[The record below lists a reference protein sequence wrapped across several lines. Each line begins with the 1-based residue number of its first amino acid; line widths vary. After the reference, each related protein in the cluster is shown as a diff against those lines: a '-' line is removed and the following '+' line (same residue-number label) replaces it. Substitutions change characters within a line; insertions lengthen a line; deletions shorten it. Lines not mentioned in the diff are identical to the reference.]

1 MEKKKRRVNGKKVMI
16 VFGIVLAVFVVI
28 GIAGTIANKV
38 YIKNAVEYIKT
49 FEPATPQEKLTIE
62 KDTDGYYTIISDRDV
77 KIVQLTDIHLGG
89 GWMSK
94 KDDYKVIN
102 TIAAMITEEKPDIV
116 IATGDISYPVPFT
129 AGTFNNQSAA
139 RIFATLMETLDV
151 TWTVT
156 FGNHDSEI
164 YSTYNREKM
173 GEFYSSDEWK
183 NCLYL
188 MDDESIDGVG
198 NSVIKVKNSKGVIT
212 QALFTID
219 SNDYPKENKFAG
231 IVAGFTG
238 NYDNIHENQIDWYKA
253 TCEKLNADNKAF
265 IEKTFEGDEQTQL
278 LQKYGLVK
286 SLVFMHIP
294 PTEYQQAWDEFK
306 ANGYKDTEN
315 VKYHYGTLGEKVC
328 HPRND
333 DQFFETA
340 LELGSTQGM
349 FVGHDHINIFSL
361 EYKGIR
367 LTYGMSIDYVAY
379 GKIDTVGTQRGC
391 TVITVK
397 PDGTFDCYPENYYQ
411 DKYVSSDKEEVTMQ
425 VLNEEFN

>member
-1 MEKKKRRVNGKKVMI
+1 MKKKKDSGKKVMK
-16 VFGIVLAVFVVI
+16 VLGIVLLVFVVI

-38 YIKNAVEYIKT
+38 YIKNTIEYIKKL
-49 FEPATPQEKLTIE
+49 EPIVSEDRLPVE
-62 KDTDGYYTIISDRDV
+62 KDSDGLYTIISDRDV

-94 KDDYKVIN
+94 KDDYKVID
-102 TIAAMITEEKPDIV
+102 TIATMITEEKPDIV

-129 AGTFNNQSAA
+129 AGTFNNQYSA
-139 RIFATLMETLDV
+139 RIFATVMETLGV
-151 TWTVT
+151 HWTVT

-164 YSTYNREKM
+164 YSIYNREKM

-188 MDDESIDGVG
+188 MDDESVDGVG
-198 NSVIKVKNSKGVIT
+198 NSVIKVKNSRGVIT
-212 QALFTID
+212 QALITMD
-219 SNDYPKENKFAG
+219 SNDYPKENKLTG
-231 IVAGFTG
+231 LVAGFTG
-238 NYDNIHENQIDWYKA
+238 NYDNIHENQIDWYKT
-253 TCEKLNADNKAF
+253 TCEKLNADNKSF

-278 LQKYGLVK
+278 LEKYGLVK

-294 PTEYQQAWDEFK
+294 PVEYQQAWDEFK

-315 VKYHYGTLGEKVC
+315 VRYYYGTLGEKVC

-361 EYKGIR
+361 DYKGIR

-379 GKIDTVGTQRGC
+379 GKIDTKGTQRGC

-411 DKYVSSDKEEVTMQ
+411 DKYVNPDKEQVTMQ
-425 VLNEEFN
+425 QLNEEFN

>member
-16 VFGIVLAVFVVI
+16 VFGIILAVFVVI